1 MTPEQYLR
9 LQELSAKLTDVVLFD
24 ADPDNWIGKG
34 IAPKDLSQQQR
45 GDAYWCRKLAVSS
58 LSVLTRVAGLTDLI
72 QKQRNSGNG
81 AAVVTDEEAT
91 LDAEINAAEKEAA
104 KLLDKLHLRSKK
116 SEFDKRVHGKS

>member
-9 LQELSAKLTDVVLFD
+9 LQELSAKLTDTVLFD

-58 LSVLTRVAGLTDLI
+58 LSVLTRVTDLI
-72 QKQRNSGNG
+72 QKQRNAGNG
-81 AAVVTDEEAT
+81 AAVVTDEEST

-104 KLLDKLHLRSKK
+104 KLLDKLNRRSKK
-116 SEFDKRVHGKS
+116 GEFDKRVHGKS